1 MNHEIIIS
9 DPYSSRLGCFGHD
22 IRREGRRNA
31 RITRQCPH
39 LTTEKPNM
47 ATDFKTLFN
56 LVIVLGLGVGV
67 NALTHYPPGK
77 VSISRS
83 VLLEE
88 DN

>member
-1 MNHEIIIS
+1 MSTS
-9 DPYSSRLGCFGHD
+9 DNR
-22 IRREGRRNA
+22 
-31 RITRQCPH
+31 
-39 LTTEKPNM
+39 
-47 ATDFKTLFN
+47 KTKHGNRFQDLVN